1 MRRLV
6 QSRNEIN
13 KVILLIL
20 TVALPGSTVATAQ
33 QASNLLHD
41 PTTKSARQ
49 VVVSIP
55 DRKLALVEDG
65 RTLKVYAVAV
75 GAPES
80 PSPEGEFK
88 VITRIENPTFYKPGT
103 VIEPGKDNPL
113 GTRWI
118 GINRKGY
125 GIHGTNVPASIG
137 KAASHGCIR
146 MNQGDLEELFAV
158 LRPGDVVHIR
168 AERDEEVA
176 RVMAPEP
183 VDTQSVEASE
193 MAAAFAAKEDASPS
207 TRVGPDF
214 ASDFTTGDSPSR
226 PDRF

>member
-20 TVALPGSTVATAQ
+20 TVAVPGSTAAAQ

-41 PTTKSARQ
+41 STAKPARQ

-55 DRKLALVEDG
+55 DRKLALVEGG
-65 RTLKVYAVAV
+65 RTVKVYPVAV
-75 GAPES
+75 GAEES

-88 VITRIENPTFYKPGT
+88 VINRIENPTYYKPGI
-103 VIEPGKDNPL
+103 VIEAGKDNPL

-168 AERDEEVA
+168 AVRDEEVA
-176 RVMAPEP
+176 RLMAPEP

-193 MAAAFAAKEDASPS
+193 MAVAFAAKEDDSLS

-214 ASDFTTGDSPSR
+214 ASDFMTGDSPSR
-226 PDRF
+226 ADRF

>member
-6 QSRNEIN
+6 QSKNEIG
-13 KVILLIL
+13 KAIFLIL
-20 TVALPGSTVATAQ
+20 TAAWLGGDAAAQ
-33 QASNLLHD
+33 QASKLQTLGGGGK
-41 PTTKSARQ
+41 PAALKALRQ

-88 VITRIENPTFYKPGT
+88 VITRIENPTYYKPGT

-137 KAASHGCIR
+137 QAASHGCIR
-146 MNQGDLEELFAV
+146 MTQADLEELFAL
-158 LRPGDVVHIR
+158 LRPGDAVHIR
-168 AERDEEVA
+168 AERDEQLA
-176 RVMAPEP
+176 RILSPAPEE
-183 VDTQSVEASE
+183 D
-193 MAAAFAAKEDASPS
+193 AAFIPHMADGLD
-207 TRVGPDF
+207 TRVGPDVVSS
-214 ASDFTTGDSPSR
+214 ADAENLDAQMR
-226 PDRF
+226 N